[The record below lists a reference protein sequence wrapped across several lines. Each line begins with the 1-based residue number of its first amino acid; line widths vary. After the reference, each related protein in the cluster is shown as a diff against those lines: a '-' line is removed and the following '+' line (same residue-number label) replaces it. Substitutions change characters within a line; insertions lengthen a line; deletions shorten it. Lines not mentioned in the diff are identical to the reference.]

1 MASIT
6 VEMPHSGGTKDF
18 TYNFTCDGGVVS
30 FQKHNNADT
39 WYSFTANTT
48 TKTVT
53 VSAQTWT
60 GTTER
65 TAILDAYVDGN
76 LCSDKDTEIKQKPN
90 DVDWLTFTFTT
101 AGTLKFTPDVG
112 VYPRYSKNG
121 GAWTTITSAGVS
133 AANGDVIR
141 LRGPQDHVGLAIG
154 SGGIGEFYGTSGKYT
169 VGGKVATLLY
179 DDLVERA
186 DSYFD
191 TTEYAFENLF
201 YACTGLTSIAD
212 LKLPLIVSQA
222 CYYQMFLGC
231 ENLVTVPSDLLPA
244 IYLANDCYAYMF
256 EGCTA
261 LTKAPTL
268 PAKTLKENCYE
279 QMFYGCESLNEI
291 TCLAENI
298 SADNCTND
306 WVDGVASSGIFK
318 CKSSTNW
325 TIDDISGIPDGWT
338 RVNV

>member
-6 VEMPHSGGTKDF
+6 VNMSHSGGTKNF
-18 TYNFTCDGGVVS
+18 TYNFSCDGGNVT
-30 FQKHNNADT
+30 FQKASAADT
-39 WYSFTANTT
+39 WYSFTANTS

-53 VSAQTWT
+53 ISAQTNN
-60 GTTER
+60 GDSQR
-65 TAILDAYVDGN
+65 TATLNSYVDGT
-76 LCSDKDTEIKQKPN
+76 LCADKDAEIIQKN
-90 DVDWLTFTFTT
+90 NSDWLTFSFTSSGKLVFDST
-101 AGTLKFTPDVG
+101 TNAM
-112 VYPRYSKNG
+112 PRYSKNG
-121 GAWTTITSAGVS
+121 GSWTSLPSTGVTVAS
-133 AANGDVIR
+133 GDKIR
-141 LRGPQDHVGLAIG
+141 LRGPQDHVGLG
-154 SGGIGEFYGTSGKYT
+154 VNNGIGEFGSTTGTFT
-169 VGGKVATLLY
+169 LGGKIATLLY
-179 DDLVERA
+179 DD
-186 DSYFD
+186 YFD
-191 TTEYAFENLF
+191 IADTEFDTVPHAFENLF
-201 YACTGLTSIAD
+201 YGCTGLTSIAD

-244 IYLANDCYAYMF
+244 IYLANDCYSYMF

-268 PAKTLKENCYE
+268 PAKVLKESCYE

-306 WVDGVASSGIFK
+306 WVDGVASSGTFK

-338 RVNV
+338 REDV